1 MNKRSLNTLEVTEK
15 DEPLKKDIREL
26 GIILGNVLKE
36 QEGVEIFHIEEKL
49 RALTK
54 ELRTNYTDN
63 IYTKIISLI
72 EKLEPKKTHTV
83 VRAFSTYFIL
93 VNAADEVHRIRMHR
107 SEISRNESAPRG
119 SIEEALSILNEKNFT
134 KENINKI
141 LEAVEIIPVFTAHPT
156 EATRQT
162 ILRKILRISQ
172 LLLQKELVKYT
183 HEEEEEIK
191 RELHTVITLL
201 WQSNEIRFHK
211 ITVGDEIQRGL
222 FFFKDILYDVLPKF
236 YIRLNLKLE
245 SFFKI
250 ESPSPAVIK
259 FGSWMGGDRDGHP
272 FVTEDITKETL
283 RNNRKQ
289 IINLYIQDLD
299 PLYTYL
305 STSSIIIPADREL
318 IGSVEKDRANLKVKK
333 TNGLMR
339 DPSEIYRSKLFLI
352 SRKLLKTLNY
362 EKKGYKNVG
371 EFLEDLNLIYQ
382 SLCSNKGKI
391 IAENR
396 VLPFI
401 YKVKTFGFHFVS
413 IDIRQNSS
421 LLRLAVNDLMK
432 YSGLPGKFSSLNE
445 ENKIEHITGKLLE
458 PSSLKR
464 KRLKNSTKKILNELS
479 LIKWGKENIS
489 TEAANDFII
498 SNCSSV
504 SDVLSV
510 LFLAKHAGLIKIHK
524 GKMISSDF
532 DILPLF
538 ETIEDLRNAAD
549 VMRVLFEN
557 QIYCQHLMLRNM
569 VQKVM
574 IGYSDSNKDGGIVT
588 SNFEL
593 YKAQKSIKKIC
604 DEKGIELILFH
615 GRGGSTSRGGGPVSE
630 SILAQPKGTIDGKIK
645 ITEQGE
651 MISTKYLIPEIAERS
666 LELMGSAVILKT
678 AETKFTP
685 KEKIE
690 PDSDNFQLLFE
701 NISSEAFKY
710 YKELINHPG
719 FPEYFRTAT
728 PIDIIERIEIG
739 SRPPSRSSGD
749 DIRALRAIPWVFAW
763 TQNRQTISGWYGFG
777 YSISSC
783 IEKDLITLEDL
794 KRMYKKWE
802 FFKVLVDNIE
812 MVLLKTDMII
822 GKEYVSLCYDKS
834 SAAQIFNMIQDEYER
849 TLNIILNITGETDLL
864 DTDKSLQRSIL
875 LRNPYIDPISFIQI
889 KFIKQ
894 YRDKNTSSKKKKLL
908 LSLLRS
914 TVNGIAAGLRNT
926 G

>member
-1 MNKRSLNTLEVTEK
+1 MNKRPLNALEAAEK

-36 QEGVEIFHIEEKL
+36 QEGTEVFHIEEKL

-63 IYTKIISLI
+63 IYDRIISLI
-72 EKLEPKKTHTV
+72 EKLDVKKTHTV

-93 VNAADEVHRIRMHR
+93 VNAADEVHRIRSYR
-107 SEISRNESAPRG
+107 SEISKNESFPKG
-119 SIEEALSILNEKNFT
+119 SIEEALSILNKKNLT
-134 KENINKI
+134 KENIKNI
-141 LEAVEIIPVFTAHPT
+141 LGAIEIVPVFTAHPT

-172 LLLQKELVKYT
+172 LLLQKELIKHT
-183 HEEEEEIK
+183 LEEEEEIK

-201 WQSNEIRFHK
+201 WQSNDIRFFK
-211 ITVGDEIQRGL
+211 ITVRDEIQRGL
-222 FFFKDILYDVLPKF
+222 FFFKDILYNVLPKF

-245 SFFKI
+245 SFFNF
-250 ESPSPAVIK
+250 ESSSPVLIK

-272 FVTEDITKETL
+272 FVTEEITKETL
-283 RNNRKQ
+283 LNNKKQ
-289 IINLYIQDLD
+289 IINLYLQDLD

-305 STSSIIIPADREL
+305 STSSIIIHADKKL
-318 IGSVEKDRANLKVKK
+318 VDSVEKDRAVLKVKP
-333 TNGLMR
+333 TDGLMR

-352 SRKLLKTLNY
+352 SRKLLKTIND
-362 EKKGYKNVG
+362 EKKGYKNAE
-371 EFLEDLNLIYQ
+371 EFLEDLDLIYC
-382 SLCSNKGKI
+382 SLCNNKGKV

-421 LLRLAVNDLMK
+421 LLRMAVNDIIK
-432 YSGLPGKFSSLNE
+432 HSDVPGNFSSWDDNR
-445 ENKIEHITGKLLE
+445 KADLLTQLLMR
-458 PSSLKR
+458 PSSLK
-464 KRLKNSTKKILNELS
+464 KNKFKNSTKKIINEIS
-479 LIKWGKENIS
+479 LIKWGKDNIS
-489 TEAANDFII
+489 PEAANDFII

-510 LFLAKHAGLIKIHK
+510 LFLARYAGLIKIHK
-524 GKMISSDF
+524 GKMISCDL

-538 ETIEDLRNAAD
+538 ETIEDLRNSAD
-549 VMRVLFEN
+549 VMKELFEN
-557 QIYCQHLMLRNM
+557 PVYCQHLILRKKI
-569 VQKVM
+569 QKVM

-604 DEKGIELILFH
+604 DEKGIELLLFH

-630 SILAQPKGTIDGKIK
+630 SILAQPQGTIDGKIK

-678 AETKFTP
+678 AETKF
-685 KEKIE
+685 
-690 PDSDNFQLLFE
+690 SDLREADGHTDKFQELFE
-701 NISSEAFKY
+701 NISTEAFKY
-710 YKELINHPG
+710 YKQLINHPR

-739 SRPPSRSSGD
+739 SRPPSRSAGD
-749 DIRALRAIPWVFAW
+749 DIRTLRAIPWVFAW

-777 YSISSC
+777 NSISSC
-783 IEKDLITLEDL
+783 IERGVITMEDL
-794 KRMYKKWE
+794 KIMYKKWE

-822 GKEYVSLCYDKS
+822 GKEYISLCSDYS
-834 SAAQIFNMIQDEYER
+834 SGVQIFNMINEEYER
-849 TLNIILNITGETDLL
+849 SLNILLNIAGETDLL
-864 DTDKSLQRSIL
+864 DSDKSLQRSIL

-889 KFIKQ
+889 RFIKQ
-894 YRDKNTSSKKKKLL
+894 YRDRNISGKKKKQL

>member
-1 MNKRSLNTLEVTEK
+1 MNKRSLKSLEVTEK

-36 QEGVEIFHIEEKL
+36 QEGVEVFHIEEKL

-63 IYTKIISLI
+63 IYKRIISLI
-72 EKLEPKKTHTV
+72 EKLDIKKTYKV

-93 VNAADEVHRIRMHR
+93 VNAADEVHRIRMYR
-107 SEISRNESAPRG
+107 SQISMNESAPKG
-119 SIEEALSILNEKNFT
+119 SVDEALSILNNSNLTRENV
-134 KENINKI
+134 KEI
-141 LEAVEIIPVFTAHPT
+141 LDAVEIIPVFTAHPT

-172 LLLQKELVKYT
+172 LLLQRELIKYT

-211 ITVGDEIQRGL
+211 ITVMDEIQRGL

-236 YIRLNLKLE
+236 YIRLNLKLS
-245 SFFKI
+245 SFFNI
-250 ESPSPAVIK
+250 ESPSPIVIK

-272 FVTEDITKETL
+272 YVTEGITKKTL
-283 RNNRKQ
+283 LNNKKQ
-289 IINLYIQDLD
+289 IINLYLQDLE

-305 STSSIIIPADREL
+305 STSSIIIPADKEL
-318 IGSVEKDRANLKVKK
+318 VDSVKRDDAVLKTKK

-352 SRKLLKTLNY
+352 SRKLLKTLDN
-362 EKKGYKNVG
+362 EKRGYKNSQ
-371 EFLEDLNLIYQ
+371 EFLDDMNLIYQ
-382 SLCSNKGKI
+382 SLCNNKGKI

-413 IDIRQNSS
+413 IDIRQNTS
-421 LLRLAVNDLMK
+421 LLRLAVNDLIK
-432 YSGLPGKFSSLNE
+432 NIGLRGNFSRLSE
-445 ENKIEHITGKLLE
+445 ETKIEYLTQHAIK
-458 PSSLKR
+458 SSFLK
-464 KRLKNSTKKILNELS
+464 KNRLKKSTKQVMSELS

-489 TEAANDFII
+489 EEATNDFII

-504 SDVLSV
+504 SDILSV
-510 LFLAKHAGLIKIHK
+510 LFLARHVGLVKFSK
-524 GKMISSDF
+524 GEMLSSDV

-538 ETIEDLRNAAD
+538 ETIEDLRNSAD
-549 VMRVLFEN
+549 VMNALLEN
-557 QIYCQHLMLRNM
+557 KVYWQHLMLRNKI
-569 VQKVM
+569 QKVM

-593 YKAQKSIKKIC
+593 YKAQKAIKNIC
-604 DEKGIELILFH
+604 DEKGIELVLFH

-678 AETKFTP
+678 AESKFGIEENMD
-685 KEKIE
+685 KE
-690 PDSDNFQLLFE
+690 PDNFQLIFE
-701 NISSEAFKY
+701 EISEEAFKH
-710 YKELINHPG
+710 YKKLINQLR

-739 SRPPSRSSGD
+739 SRPPSRSSGE
-749 DIRALRAIPWVFAW
+749 DIRTLRAIPWVFAW

-783 IEKDLITLEDL
+783 IERGIVSMEDL
-794 KRMYKKWE
+794 KRMYKNWE

-822 GKEYVSLCYDKS
+822 GKEYISLCPDKS
-834 SAAQIFNMIQDEYER
+834 SAIQIFNMINEEYER
-849 TLNIILNITGETDLL
+849 SLNILLDITGETDLL
-864 DTDKSLQRSIL
+864 DYDKSLQRSIL

-889 KFIKQ
+889 KFIRQ
-894 YRDKNTSSKKKKLL
+894 YREKNASARKKKLL

-914 TVNGIAAGLRNT
+914 TVNGIASGLRNT

>member
-26 GIILGNVLKE
+26 GIILGKVLKE

-93 VNAADEVHRIRMHR
+93 VNAADEVHRIRMYR
-107 SEISRNESAPRG
+107 SEISSNESAPKG
-119 SIEEALSILNEKNFT
+119 SIEEALSIINEKNLT
-134 KENINKI
+134 NENINKI

-183 HEEEEEIK
+183 NEEEEEIK

-236 YIRLNLKLE
+236 YKRLNLKLE
-245 SFFKI
+245 SFFKF
-250 ESPSPAVIK
+250 ESPSPAIIK

-318 IGSVEKDRANLKVKK
+318 IGSVEKDRANLKVRK

-352 SRKLLKTLNY
+352 SRKLLKTLNN
-362 EKKGYKNVG
+362 EKKGYKYVE
-371 EFLEDLNLIYQ
+371 EFLDDLNLIYQ
-382 SLCSNKGKI
+382 SLCNNKGKI

-432 YSGLPGKFSSLNE
+432 YS
-445 ENKIEHITGKLLE
+445 
-458 PSSLKR
+458 
-464 KRLKNSTKKILNELS
+464 
-479 LIKWGKENIS
+479 
-489 TEAANDFII
+489 
-498 SNCSSV
+498 
-504 SDVLSV
+504 
-510 LFLAKHAGLIKIHK
+510 
-524 GKMISSDF
+524 
-532 DILPLF
+532 
-538 ETIEDLRNAAD
+538 
-549 VMRVLFEN
+549 
-557 QIYCQHLMLRNM
+557 
-569 VQKVM
+569 
-574 IGYSDSNKDGGIVT
+574 
-588 SNFEL
+588 
-593 YKAQKSIKKIC
+593 
-604 DEKGIELILFH
+604 
-615 GRGGSTSRGGGPVSE
+615 
-630 SILAQPKGTIDGKIK
+630 
-645 ITEQGE
+645 
-651 MISTKYLIPEIAERS
+651 
-666 LELMGSAVILKT
+666 
-678 AETKFTP
+678 
-685 KEKIE
+685 
-690 PDSDNFQLLFE
+690 
-701 NISSEAFKY
+701 
-710 YKELINHPG
+710 
-719 FPEYFRTAT
+719 
-728 PIDIIERIEIG
+728 
-739 SRPPSRSSGD
+739 
-749 DIRALRAIPWVFAW
+749 
-763 TQNRQTISGWYGFG
+763 
-777 YSISSC
+777 
-783 IEKDLITLEDL
+783 
-794 KRMYKKWE
+794 
-802 FFKVLVDNIE
+802 
-812 MVLLKTDMII
+812 
-822 GKEYVSLCYDKS
+822 
-834 SAAQIFNMIQDEYER
+834 
-849 TLNIILNITGETDLL
+849 
-864 DTDKSLQRSIL
+864 
-875 LRNPYIDPISFIQI
+875 
-889 KFIKQ
+889 
-894 YRDKNTSSKKKKLL
+894 
-908 LSLLRS
+908 
-914 TVNGIAAGLRNT
+914 
-926 G
+926 